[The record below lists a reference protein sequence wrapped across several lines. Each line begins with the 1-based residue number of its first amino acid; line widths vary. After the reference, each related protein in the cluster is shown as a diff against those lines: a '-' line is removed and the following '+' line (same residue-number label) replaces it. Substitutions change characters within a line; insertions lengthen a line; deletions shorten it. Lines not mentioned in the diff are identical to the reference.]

1 MKLSESE
8 SCIFLGR
15 RGYKTK
21 LCENKFHHEKLYI
34 FDYIYPPDRYRSRLN
49 ILSIKIIYTY
59 FKNYIK
65 IILTHH

>member
-34 FDYIYPPDRYRSRLN
+34 FDYIYPPID
-49 ILSIKIIYTY
+49 IEAG
-59 FKNYIK
+59 
-65 IILTHH
+65 